1 VENGC
6 EKGTVRYQSAGR
18 RKKHIFIHAVQ
29 RVEEAPSKTFTPSGI
44 QKLT

>member
-29 RVEEAPSKTFTPSGI
+29 RAEEAPSKVFTTSSI
-44 QKLT
+44 QKPT